1 MLFFLYFFFADLKD
15 GIYNVIM
22 NELFDKQISRL
33 QSAHFLVLYWTT
45 VAEDKKVRYNITNV
59 FDDLK
64 VLKVTRTKQSAVAYV
79 ETLKALCLVEI
90 REESNRKNLYLT
102 NYGAQALEKL
112 IISKKFKPEKSSY
125 LEG

>member
-1 MLFFLYFFFADLKD
+1 MS
-15 GIYNVIM
+15 M
-22 NELFDKQISRL
+22 NELFEKQISKL

-45 VAEDKKVRYNITNV
+45 VAEDKTMKYNITNV

-64 VLKVTRTKQSAVAYV
+64 SLKVTRTKQSAVAYV
-79 ETLKALCLVEI
+79 ETLKALCFIEV

-112 IISKKFKPEKSSY
+112 IISKKYKPEKSSY